1 MATSAALSTSNEYVK
16 YTITVTQNSQS
27 IENNTSNV
35 TVSVRFYRT
44 NTGYTTYGTGTVYCK
59 INGTTYSASV
69 TPDDKIT
76 DSGIVLFTKTLDIAH
91 NSDGSKTLQC
101 SAWINH
107 NAPLTSNEQ
116 SYSQVLTTIP
126 RKSTLSANNGIL
138 GTEQTLTV
146 NRKSSAFTH
155 TITYKCG
162 SATGT
167 ICDKSSATSI
177 KYTPLLSLA
186 AQNITGTS
194 VQIVFT
200 ITTYNGSTSI
210 GSSGKT
216 ITCDIPESV
225 KPSASIDISDDTGY
239 SDTYGG
245 YIQNRSKLKIVVT
258 DSGSQGSTIKSRKTT
273 ISGRTYTS
281 DNIVTGVISKSGPLE
296 ITTIVTDSRGRT
308 ATTSQTVTIIP
319 YTAPKLMNC
328 SVIRCDSSGNDN
340 SSGEYLKIVF
350 SSEVT
355 SLDSKNTA
363 NYFVDIKKTT
373 EDTYTTTTLMSL
385 LNNYSLTNESY
396 IFAADTVSSYDIVL
410 RVQDD
415 FGTTKAVLSGPSI
428 KKLISLNDEHKRIA
442 FGKIAEKDNTFE
454 CAFKFECNESK
465 IGVLN
470 VENLFD
476 ESNEKIRNG
485 LAAYTGSGDTAIDPD
500 TTTEQLILTDKN
512 PPTSG
517 FFYISTF
524 FYQSKTNDSNKVQIA
539 IPYNTRKGPYL
550 RYKYNKT
557 WSAWLTLPMIVEEG
571 TAGVWQYRKWASGKV
586 ELWAAINISSTACTT
601 ALGSMYRTAALTLNS
616 FPFKV
621 TNPKVFASYE
631 SEGYGALLWATT
643 KATTTAPPKY
653 YLVRPTSGTISSG
666 AINLYVVGT
675 FS

>member
-1 MATSAALSTSNEYVK
+1 MATSAALSTSNQYVK
-16 YTITVTQNSQS
+16 YTISVTQNSQS

-76 DSGIVLFTKTLDIAH
+76 NSGIVLFTKALDIAH

-126 RKSTLSANNGIL
+126 RKSTLSANDGTL

-146 NRKSSAFTH
+146 NRKSSSFTH

-167 ICDKSSATSI
+167 VCEKSSATSI
-177 KYTPLLSLA
+177 KYTPLLNLA
-186 AQNITGTS
+186 AQNINGTS

-210 GSSGKT
+210 GSAGKT
-216 ITCDIPESV
+216 ITCDIPASV
-225 KPSASIDISDDTGY
+225 KPSVSIGVSDDTGY

-258 DSGSQGSTIKSRKTT
+258 DSGNQGSTIKSRKTT

-281 DNIVTGVISKSGPLE
+281 DNIVTGVISQSGSLE
-296 ITTIVTDSRGRT
+296 ISTTVTDSRGRT

-319 YTAPKLMNC
+319 YAAPKLMNC
-328 SVIRCDSSGNDN
+328 NVIRCDSSGNDD
-340 SSGEYLKIVF
+340 SAGEYLKIVF

-373 EDTYTTTTLMSL
+373 EDAYTTTTLMSL
-385 LNNYSLTNESY
+385 LNKYSLTNETY
-396 IFAADTVSSYDIVL
+396 IFAAETVSSYDIVL

-415 FGTTKAVLSGPSI
+415 FGTTKAVLSGSSI
-428 KKLISLNDEHKRIA
+428 KKLISLNDEHKRIS
-442 FGKIAEKDNTFE
+442 FGKVAEKDNTFE
-454 CAFKFECNESK
+454 CALRFECEESD
-465 IGVLN
+465 IDTLRIV
-470 VENLFD
+470 NLYD
-476 ESNEKIRNG
+476 ASNEKIRNG
-485 LAAYTGSGDTAIDPD
+485 LAAYTGSGDAAIDPD

-524 FYQSKTNDSNKVQIA
+524 FYQNKTDASNKTQIA
-539 IPYNTRKGPYL
+539 IPYNTKKGPYF
-550 RYKYNKT
+550 RYKYNGT

-571 TAGVWQYRKWASGKV
+571 ASGVWQYRKWASGKV

-601 ALGSMYRTAALTLNS
+601 ALGSMYRTAALKLNN
-616 FPFKV
+616 FPFEV
-621 TNPKVFASYE
+621 TGPKVFASYE
-631 SEGYGALLWATT
+631 SAGHGAFLWATT
-643 KATTTAPPKY
+643 KASTTAPPNY
-653 YLVRPTSGTISSG
+653 YLVRPTSATIASGT
-666 AINLYVVGT
+666 INLYVVGT